1 MNSKASKSTAIIVES
16 QTEDDSFAIE
26 EANQDG
32 AMPSADL
39 TLGVGD
45 ANSQAFGSN
54 TEMAAKTNEDESA
67 AVENGAS
74 LLVDLSSAEKISD
87 DDDEN
92 HNDDEEAHGHDCTSC
107 SQVNSP
113 TSNRYRYSE
122 ESEVLVK
129 VMPEKFSKGFGV
141 IQEKSTN
148 QTWIAGQAYK
158 KKEGATHWI
167 FVQGLQLL
175 DEALKDNSSID
186 QINFVFASYD
196 CVMDFLTLRSTPG
209 N

>member
-39 TLGVGD
+39 TLVVGD

>member
-32 AMPSADL
+32 AMPLADL
-39 TLGVGD
+39 TLVVD
-45 ANSQAFGSN
+45 ANSQASN
-54 TEMAAKTNEDESA
+54 KEMAAKTNEDESA

-92 HNDDEEAHGHDCTSC
+92 HNDDEEAHGHDCTSSC

>member
-16 QTEDDSFAIE
+16 QTEYDSFAIE

-32 AMPSADL
+32 AMPLADL
-39 TLGVGD
+39 TLVVD
-45 ANSQAFGSN
+45 ANSQASN
-54 TEMAAKTNEDESA
+54 KEMAAKTNEDESA